1 MKKQTI
7 IPPSGTTDVPKGNK
21 SRARA
26 AVLAALSVT
35 AIILGIIAFAPQE
48 SDNTF
53 VELQPVAT
61 PEIVRIELAYT
72 PTPSPV
78 PIPMPT
84 LEATESPAPSPTAT
98 PSPKRAGEGFF
109 TLDIL
114 NDTISVAYGVG
125 ENTLEKTPG
134 WLTTSALPG
143 EDGMCVVYGHRN
155 RNHLKVLE
163 KVERGDAIT
172 VTMDGAGY
180 TYTVSDITIYESTD
194 DLRLPL
200 VDGRTLVLVTCY
212 PFRYSGHAPG
222 KCLVTAIQN
231 P

>member
-1 MKKQTI
+1 MKSYTTKRAALIAALSILAAI
-7 IPPSGTTDVPKGNK
+7 IGIALSMQHEDGDAFVEIKPISTPKAIYVISSTPLPSP
-21 SRARA
+21 A
-26 AVLAALSVT
+26 AVLPSSPTPEATLQPSCPSAAALT
-35 AIILGIIAFAPQE
+35 
-48 SDNTF
+48 
-53 VELQPVAT
+53 PVRDGKT
-61 PEIVRIELAYT
+61 
-72 PTPSPV
+72 
-78 PIPMPT
+78 
-84 LEATESPAPSPTAT
+84 
-98 PSPKRAGEGFF
+98 FF
-109 TLDIL
+109 TLSIL
-114 NDTISVAYGVG
+114 NDTISVAYGV
-125 ENTLEKTPG
+125 EESTLKKTPG
-134 WLTTSALPG
+134 WLTTSVLPG
-143 EDGMCVVYGHRN
+143 ENGMCVVYGHRN

-172 VTMDGAGY
+172 VTMDGAVY

>member
-1 MKKQTI
+1 MKSQT
-7 IPPSGTTDVPKGNK
+7 TT
-21 SRARA
+21 R
-26 AVLAALSVT
+26 AVLIAALSILA
-35 AIILGIIAFAPQE
+35 AIIGIALSMQHENGDA
-48 SDNTF
+48 F
-53 VELQPVAT
+53 VEIKP
-61 PEIVRIELAYT
+61 I
-72 PTPSPV
+72 PTPNTTNVLSSTPL
-78 PIPMPT
+78 P
-84 LEATESPAPSPTAT
+84 SPATVLPSPTPEVTLQPSCPSAAT
-98 PSPKRAGEGFF
+98 PAPAQDGNAFF
-109 TLDIL
+109 TLSIL
-114 NDTISVAYGVG
+114 NDTISVAYGVE

-172 VTMDGAGY
+172 VAMDGAVY

>member
-26 AVLAALSVT
+26 AILAALSVT

-53 VELQPVAT
+53 VEIQPVAT
-61 PEIVRIELAYT
+61 PEIVRIELANT

-84 LEATESPAPSPTAT
+84 PEATETPAPSPTAT

-114 NDTISVAYGVG
+114 NDTISVAYGVE

-163 KVERGDAIT
+163 KVERGNAIT